1 MATTQA
7 GTRNVASTMWWPDTG
22 RATHAVIDLDAIRGN
37 LLAVHRSVAPAG
49 VIAVVK
55 ANAYG
60 HGAVMVAE
68 AAVEAGAVMLAVS
81 AVDEGIE
88 LRDGG
93 ISTGILVMAPAGP
106 AEYAEAFEHGLT
118 LSLAEPEQVLTAAR
132 AADGLAQPGGV
143 QIKVDTGMRRYGAE
157 PELVVSLARQVLAHP
172 KLRLTGIYS
181 HFADADGDDPSFTVA
196 QLARFQ
202 SVVIE
207 LEAAGVEPGLVHCAN
222 TAGTIRLSLAGH
234 SAVRL
239 GIGLYGL
246 RPDERVPLLPGM
258 RQALTL
264 RTRVAQIRTLL
275 AGDTVSYGR
284 TYTADRP
291 EITALLPIGYADG
304 LRRAVSGTGWVDI
317 NGARASIRG
326 RVCMDQVV
334 VGGCDDSVR
343 TGDPVVVFGD
353 GSDAAPTLSEVARLA
368 STINYEIATGI
379 AQRVP
384 RWYLRDGQPVA
395 LLRGSRLLR
404 L

>member
-1 MATTQA
+1 
-7 GTRNVASTMWWPDTG
+7 MWWPESG
-22 RATHAVIDLDAIRGN
+22 RATHAVIDLDVIRDN
-37 LLAVHRSVAPAG
+37 VLAVQRSVTPAEI
-49 VIAVVK
+49 IAVVK

-68 AAVEAGAVMLAVS
+68 AAVDAGAAMLAVS

-93 ISTGILVMAPAGP
+93 ISTGILVMAPASP
-106 AEYAEAFEHGLT
+106 AEYPDAFEHGLT
-118 LSLAEPEQVLTAAR
+118 LSIAEPEQVLLAAQ
-132 AADGLAQPGGV
+132 AADDFARPAGV

-157 PELVVSLARQVLAHP
+157 PRAVVSLARQVLASP
-172 KLRLTGIYS
+172 QLQLTGVYS
-181 HFADADGDDPSFTVA
+181 HFADADSDDPAFTDD

-202 SVVIE
+202 SVVAE
-207 LEAAGVEPGLVHCAN
+207 LDGAGIEPGLVHCAN
-222 TAGTIRLSLAGH
+222 TAATIRLSASVH

-246 RPDERVPLLPGM
+246 QPDERVPLLPGM

-264 RTRVAQIRTLL
+264 RSRVAQVRKLL

-284 TYTADRP
+284 AYTADRP

-304 LRRAVSGTGWVDI
+304 LRRALSGTGWVDI
-317 NGARASIRG
+317 HGSRAPIRG

-334 VGGCDDSVR
+334 VGGCGDSVR
-343 TGDPVVVFGD
+343 TGDPVIVFGD
-353 GSDAAPTLSEVARLA
+353 GSDVAPSLDDVARLA
-368 STINYEIATGI
+368 GTINYEIATGI
-379 AQRVP
+379 AHRVP
-384 RWYLRDGQPVA
+384 RWYVREGRPVA
-395 LLRGSRLLR
+395 RLRGSRLER

>member
-7 GTRNVASTMWWPDTG
+7 GTRNVASTMWWPETG
-22 RATHAVIDLDAIRGN
+22 RATHAVIDLDAIRDN
-37 LLAVHRSVAPAG
+37 VLAVQRSVAPAG

-93 ISTGILVMAPAGP
+93 ITARILVMAPAGP
-106 AEYAEAFEHGLT
+106 AEYADAFEHGLT
-118 LSLAEPEQVLTAAR
+118 LSLAEPEQVLLAAR
-132 AADGLAQPGGV
+132 AADELAHSGRV

-157 PELVVSLARQVLAHP
+157 PRAVVSLARRILTCPRLQ
-172 KLRLTGIYS
+172 LTGIYS
-181 HFADADGDDPSFTVA
+181 HFADADGDDPAFTDG

-202 SVVIE
+202 AVAAE
-207 LEAAGVEPGLVHCAN
+207 LETAGIEPGLVHCAN
-222 TAGTIRLSLAGH
+222 TAGTIRLSPSGH

-304 LRRAVSGTGWVDI
+304 LRRAVSGRGWVDI

>member
-1 MATTQA
+1 
-7 GTRNVASTMWWPDTG
+7 MWWPASG
-22 RATHAVIDLDAIRGN
+22 RATHAVIDLDAIRDN
-37 LLAVHRSVAPAG
+37 VLAVQRSVTPAG
-49 VIAVVK
+49 LIAVVK

-68 AAVEAGAVMLAVS
+68 AAVDAGAVMLAVS

-93 ISTGILVMAPAGP
+93 ISVGILVMAPAGP
-106 AEYAEAFEHGLT
+106 AEYTDAFEHGLT
-118 LSLAEPEQVLTAAR
+118 LSIAEPEQVLLAAR
-132 AADGLAQPGGV
+132 AADELARPGGV

-157 PELVVSLARQVLAHP
+157 PKAVVSLARQVLAFP
-172 KLRLTGIYS
+172 QLRLTGTYS
-181 HFADADGDDPSFTVA
+181 HFADADGDDPAFTDD

-202 SVVIE
+202 SVVAE
-207 LEAAGVEPGLVHCAN
+207 LEAAGIEPGLVHCAN
-222 TAGTIRLSLAGH
+222 TAATIRLAPSGH

-246 RPDERVPLLPGM
+246 QPDERVRLLPGM

-264 RTRVAQIRTLL
+264 RSRVAQVRRLL

-284 TYTADRP
+284 TYTADRS

-304 LRRAVSGTGWVDI
+304 LRRALSGKGWVDI
-317 NGARASIRG
+317 DGSRAPIRG

-334 VGGCDDSVR
+334 VGGCSDSVR

-353 GSDAAPTLSEVARLA
+353 GSSLAPTLSDVARLA
-368 STINYEIATGI
+368 DTINYEIATGI
-379 AQRVP
+379 AHRVP
-384 RWYLRDGQPVA
+384 RWYLRDGRPVA
-395 LLRGSRLLR
+395 RLRGSRLER

>member
-1 MATTQA
+1 
-7 GTRNVASTMWWPDTG
+7 MWWPETG
-22 RATHAVIDLDAIRGN
+22 RATHAVVDLDAVQGN
-37 LLAVHRSVAPAG
+37 LRIVQHAVAPAG

-68 AAVEAGAVMLAVS
+68 AAVEAGAIMLAVA
-81 AVDEGIE
+81 AVDEGVE

-93 ISTGILVMAPAGP
+93 ISIGILVMAPASP
-106 AEYAEAFEHGLT
+106 AEYADALEHGLT
-118 LSLAEPEQVLTAAR
+118 LSLAEPEQVLLAAR
-132 AADGLAQPGGV
+132 AAGEVAQPGCI

-157 PELVVSLARQVLAHP
+157 PRSVVSLARQVRTYPQLQ
-172 KLRLTGIYS
+172 LTGIYS
-181 HFADADGDDPSFTVA
+181 HFADADGDDPSFTDD
-196 QLARFQ
+196 QLAHFQ
-202 SVVIE
+202 SVVVD
-207 LEAAGVEPGLVHCAN
+207 LKAAGIEPGLVHCAN
-222 TAGTIRLSLAGH
+222 SAGTLRLSPSGH

-246 RPDERVPLLPGM
+246 RPDERIPLLPGM

-264 RTRVAQIRTLL
+264 RSRVSQVRTLL

-304 LRRAVSGTGWVDI
+304 LRRALSGTGWVDI
-317 NGARASIRG
+317 DGSRAPIRG
-326 RVCMDQVV
+326 RVCMDQVI

-353 GSDAAPTLSEVARLA
+353 GSDAAPSLSDVARLA

-379 AQRVP
+379 AHRVP
-384 RWYLRDGQPVA
+384 RWYLRDGRPVA
-395 LLRGSRLLR
+395 RLRGSRLDR